1 MAIEPYLFFNG
12 RCEEALRFYE
22 QAFEAKVETAVR
34 FRESPAPPARA
45 LPEGWGEKIMH
56 ASFLIG
62 DARVM
67 LSDGDTDAPP
77 EFRGFALNVN
87 FTGEETARRVFERLA
102 EGGRIDMPAG
112 PAFFAALFGMVTDR
126 FGVQW
131 MVTVPGQHG

>member
-1 MAIEPYLFFNG
+1 MAIEPYLFFHG

-22 QAFEAKVETAVR
+22 QAFEAKVETVAR

-45 LPEGWGEKIMH
+45 LPEGWGDKIMH

-62 DARVM
+62 GARVM
-67 LSDGDTDAPP
+67 LSDGVTGAPP

-87 FTGEETARRVFERLA
+87 FSDEEAARRVFERLA

-112 PAFFAALFGMVTDR
+112 PTFYASLFGMVTDR

-131 MVTVPGQHG
+131 MVMVPREHA